1 MEKTV
6 NIGKRISE
14 CRQNKHMSQEEMAN
28 RIGVTPQ
35 AVPKWERGQSL
46 PDVAL
51 LADICFVLGVSADY
65 LLGLQGGKMTENG
78 DAAEQEIILH
88 NLRHCLEPLELVIG
102 MNLVSLFTDNAFV
115 EQIKNIRRE
124 CAKQGILVPVVRV
137 KDETAVGENGFQIM
151 SYRKVLYEE
160 KLNEISENSL
170 KYMMEKLRETIC
182 SNYAFILN
190 PDLVKKLVDNLQ
202 SAYPATIQDVVPE
215 KISYGMLTE
224 VLRSMLVRR
233 KVMPYLLL
241 IIEQLENI
249 LREQPELN
257 IEALTE
263 AVLIR
268 MIESYII

>member
-1 MEKTV
+1 MEKTA

-28 RIGVTPQ
+28 RLGVTPQ
-35 AVPKWERGQSL
+35 AVSKWERGQSL

-78 DAAEQEIILH
+78 DAAEQEIILR

-102 MNLVSLFTDNAFV
+102 MNLVSLFADNAFV

-137 KDETAVGENGFQIM
+137 KDDITVGENGFQIV

-170 KYMMEKLRETIC
+170 QYMMEKLSETIY
-182 SNYAFILN
+182 SNYAVILN

-202 SAYPATIQDVVPE
+202 SEYPAVIQGIVPE
-215 KISYGMLTE
+215 KISYGLLTE
-224 VLRSMLVRR
+224 VLKKLMAKRNI
-233 KVMPYLLL
+233 MPYLLFVL
-241 IIEQLENI
+241 EYMENI
-249 LREQPELN
+249 LRDQPELN
-257 IEALTE
+257 TEALTE
-263 AVLIR
+263 AVLISLKVS
-268 MIESYII
+268 E

>member
-1 MEKTV
+1 MDEIGS
-6 NIGKRISE
+6 IGKRISE

-35 AVPKWERGQSL
+35 AVSKWERGQSL

-65 LLGLQGGKMTENG
+65 LLGTQHTNITENG
-78 DAAEQEIILH
+78 DEAEQEMILR

-102 MNLVSLFTDNAFV
+102 MNLISLFTGNVFV
-115 EQIKNIRRE
+115 EHIRNIRRE

-137 KDETAVGENGFQIM
+137 KDDITVGENGFQIV

-241 IIEQLENI
+241 IIEQMENI

-257 IEALTE
+257 TEALTE
-263 AVLIR
+263 AVLISLKVS
-268 MIESYII
+268 E

>member
-1 MEKTV
+1 MDKIGS
-6 NIGKRISE
+6 IGKRISE

-35 AVPKWERGQSL
+35 AVSKWERGQSL

-65 LLGLQGGKMTENG
+65 VLGTQQTNITENG
-78 DAAEQEIILH
+78 DEEEQTIILN

-102 MNLVSLFTDNAFV
+102 TGLVTLFTDNSYM
-115 EQIKNIRRE
+115 EHIKKLRRKFSE
-124 CAKQGILVPVVRV
+124 QGILVPVVHV
-137 KDETAVGENGFQIM
+137 KDDMTVGKNGFQIL

-160 KLNEISENSL
+160 ALDGIAEDALTYIMAKLS
-170 KYMMEKLRETIC
+170 ETIE
-182 SNYAFILN
+182 SNYAHILN

-224 VLRSMLVRR
+224 VLRSLLIR
-233 KVMPYLLL
+233 KKIMPYLLL
-241 IIEQLENI
+241 IIELMENI

-257 IEALTE
+257 TEALTE
-263 AVLIR
+263 AVLISLKVS
-268 MIESYII
+268 E